1 MYRLKEEE
9 SPMYPTRCAGA

>member
-1 MYRLKEEE
+1 MYRLKEEK